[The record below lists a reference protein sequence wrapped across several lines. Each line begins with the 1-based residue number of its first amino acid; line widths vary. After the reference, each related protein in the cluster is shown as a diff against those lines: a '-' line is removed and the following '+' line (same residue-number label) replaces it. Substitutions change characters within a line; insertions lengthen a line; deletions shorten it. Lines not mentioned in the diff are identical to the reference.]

1 MRHDYM
7 LKTKDRRIMIL
18 KLHQSFEG
26 NRLIYRISTD
36 YVELKFQ
43 NNLSIEKSINQ
54 LHVCLHTTNQYSTK

>member
-26 NRLIYRISTD
+26 DRLIYRISTD

-43 NNLSIEKSINQ
+43 NNLSIEKI
-54 LHVCLHTTNQYSTK
+54 Y